1 MKTDT
6 LARWIRGFM
15 QDSGIDINV
24 FGAHSVR
31 GAAASAAGIANA
43 PVDDILRA
51 GDGSSLN
58 TFNRHYFRN
67 NAFLP
72 STEIAVVDFRAA
84 HKHEKQNMLFP

>member
-1 MKTDT
+1 MPVKTET
-6 LARWIRGFM
+6 IARWVRGFM
-15 QDSGIDINV
+15 QDSGIAIHV

-43 PVDDILRA
+43 PVNDILRA
-51 GDGSSLN
+51 GDWLSLN

-72 STEIAVVDFRAA
+72 STEIASLLTSLTTTS
-84 HKHEKQNMLFP
+84 E